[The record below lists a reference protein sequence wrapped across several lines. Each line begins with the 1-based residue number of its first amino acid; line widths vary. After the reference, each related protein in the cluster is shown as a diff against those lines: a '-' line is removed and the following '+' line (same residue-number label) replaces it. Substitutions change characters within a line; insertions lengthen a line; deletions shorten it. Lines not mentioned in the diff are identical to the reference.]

1 MISISPTATTT
12 RFLIFC
18 IHAIHSSREIYDLL
32 KPLLGEALTLE
43 MSKIRGT
50 FIGGYLRPINCDF
63 NSSSLFTVLAVVVV
77 MGGMST
83 ISINLQCIGRQQPIA
98 RFPVQICPHRV
109 WVSIIKWMN
118 LLNNQAQAHNTQ
130 HTPAKLPSTCSS
142 VGGWL
147 WWRRLIFV
155 ISILHSRR
163 LNCHEKLPSP
173 TLSLS
178 LRYNKFVS
186 WPLTDWRRICLYSIH
201 SLSYWPASSSVQL
214 CKCAI
219 N

>member
-1 MISISPTATTT
+1 MISISPTATAT

-63 NSSSLFTVLAVVVV
+63 NSSSLFTVLAAVVV

-109 WVSIIKWMN
+109 SVHNKMN
-118 LLNNQAQAHNTQ
+118 ELVEQPGTGTQ
-130 HTPAKLPSTCSS
+130 HTTHT
-142 VGGWL
+142 
-147 WWRRLIFV
+147 RQ
-155 ISILHSRR
+155 
-163 LNCHEKLPSP
+163 
-173 TLSLS
+173 T
-178 LRYNKFVS
+178 
-186 WPLTDWRRICLYSIH
+186 SIH
-201 SLSYWPASSSVQL
+201 LFVRRWLIVVTKINICNFHSPFTPPKLSRKAPLPHTLPLPAL
-214 CKCAI
+214 
-219 N
+219 